1 MNRVE
6 ASLRLLS
13 GEPLLYTQIGP
24 PLDLLTGSAF
34 TPARDTSLCEQMFGT
49 MVGVSRQLLVD
60 KEKIHRRAVS

>member
-13 GEPLLYTQIGP
+13 GEPLLYTQGP
-24 PLDLLTGSAF
+24 PFDLLTGSAF

>member
-13 GEPLLYTQIGP
+13 GEPLLYTNRS